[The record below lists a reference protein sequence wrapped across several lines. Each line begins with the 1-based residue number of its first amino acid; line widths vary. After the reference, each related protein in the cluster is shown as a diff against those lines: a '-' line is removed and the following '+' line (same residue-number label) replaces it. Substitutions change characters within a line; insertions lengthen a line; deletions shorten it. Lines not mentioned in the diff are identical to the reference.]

1 MKWLREPLLHF
12 LALGAGL
19 FLLYGAVAGPVE
31 EASVVEITAGQ
42 VEQLVQGFQKTW
54 QRPPTAAELDG
65 LIEDRIREEIFYRE
79 ALAMGLDRDDTIVRR
94 RLRQKL
100 EFISEDIAA
109 LVEPTESDLAV
120 YLEEHADAFR
130 RPSRL
135 SFRHVYLNRDRRGEA
150 ALADAERLLAELEE
164 REAAAVA
171 VDVSALGDSLLLPS
185 VYESLPEG
193 EVAKLFGRDFAARL
207 AEVPS
212 DRWEGPVE
220 SGYGLHLVHVSERWE
235 GELPELDEI
244 RDVVEREWAVVRRA
258 ETAEAFYQSL
268 RQRYEVSVQRPDWA
282 KVAEA
287 SP

>member
-19 FLLYGAVAGPVE
+19 FLLYNAVNGPAE
-31 EASVVEITAGQ
+31 EADLIEITTGL

-65 LIEDRIREEIFYRE
+65 LIDDRIREEIFYRE

-94 RLRQKL
+94 RLRQKM

-130 RPSRL
+130 RPSRV
-135 SFRHVYLNRDRRGEA
+135 SFRHVYLNRDRRGES

-164 REAAAVA
+164 AAD
-171 VDVSALGDSLLLPS
+171 VDVSTLGDPLLLPS
-185 VYESLPEG
+185 DYESLPED
-193 EVAKLFGRDFAARL
+193 EVAKLFGRDFATRL

-212 DRWEGPVE
+212 GRWVGPVE

-235 GELPELDEI
+235 SELPELDEI
-244 RDVVEREWAVVRRA
+244 RDVVAREWAVVRRA
-258 ETAEAFYQSL
+258 ETAEAFYESL
-268 RQRYEVSVQRPDWA
+268 RQRYEVSVERPDWA
-282 KVAEA
+282 KVSEGR
-287 SP
+287 P